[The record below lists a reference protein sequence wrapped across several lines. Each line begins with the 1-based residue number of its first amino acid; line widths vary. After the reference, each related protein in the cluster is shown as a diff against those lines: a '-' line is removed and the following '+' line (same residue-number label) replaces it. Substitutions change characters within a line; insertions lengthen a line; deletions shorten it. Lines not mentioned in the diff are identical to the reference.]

1 MEVTSAVL
9 DTRSRAASSPPMAVS
24 LRTLLLVCVLPSLA
38 QTFVVGSAQRSP
50 LAVGRPAAALRPG
63 LTMKSKEDKE
73 FEEWMAKKRAAAG
86 VDATEDFGTSRR
98 VESSIYAIGGAIA
111 IAVPVI
117 AGLWA
122 YNEGYLTPQ

>member
-1 MEVTSAVL
+1 MS
-9 DTRSRAASSPPMAVS
+9 VS
-24 LRTLLLVCVLPSLA
+24 LRTLLLVCVLPCLA
-38 QTFVVGSAQRSP
+38 QSLVVGSAQRSP

>member
-1 MEVTSAVL
+1 
-9 DTRSRAASSPPMAVS
+9 MAVS

-38 QTFVVGSAQRSP
+38 QTFVVGFAQRSP